1 MICENFLKFNFLIFF
16 KIYIFIFK
24 NSKRKLLFLSQTN
37 LFFISQKNYQK
48 IVSIIKNK
56 TFLIFIFLNRTV
68 HFYLVR
74 TIIYFD
80 TNSLINYIL
89 SS

>member
-1 MICENFLKFNFLIFF
+1 MICENFLKFNFLISF

-56 TFLIFIFLNRTV
+56 TFLIFIFLNGTV

>member
-56 TFLIFIFLNRTV
+56 TFLIFIFLNGTV